1 MTGDHKN
8 NTESYEGLGKFYRD
22 TTKFLWHS
30 PPLLLSPS
38 TKYNSSFYLSVQA
51 AHFEE
56 LRTGF
61 LVELAL
67 QNIHQLDSFF
77 FLKSPHFD
85 VIQEI

>member
-22 TTKFLWHS
+22 NQIPLTL

>member
-1 MTGDHKN
+1 METQPN
-8 NTESYEGLGKFYRD
+8 SFD
-22 TTKFLWHS
+22 TP